1 METAERAG
9 EDGSHGTQGLYPF
22 LYPGSG
28 GLAEDVVAGAVASTR
43 EKVAEIAE
51 LRRRVRGLHAER
63 LVACAR
69 DMAGRF
75 AAGGRMFTF
84 GNGGSSTDAQQ
95 VATAFLAPA
104 AGRPLPALCLTCDVA
119 VVTALSND
127 IGFDVVFARQLAA
140 LARPGD
146 IALGL
151 STSGGS
157 ANLVGA
163 FHEARSRGLLT
174 VALAGYEGGLLA
186 EPPMAGVIDHLFV
199 IPSSSVHRI
208 QEAQTTVYHVLWEAT
223 QHALRDSTPIGT

>member
-1 METAERAG
+1 MRTTE
-9 EDGSHGTQGLYPF
+9 EDGARHGTDELYPF
-22 LYPGSG
+22 LGSRPSG
-28 GLAEDVVAGAVASTR
+28 NGDELMAAAVASTR
-43 EKVAEIAE
+43 EKVAEITE
-51 LRRRVRGLHAER
+51 LRRRVRVLHAER

-95 VATAFLAPA
+95 VATAFLAPST
-104 AGRPLPALCLTCDVA
+104 GRPLPALCLTCDVA
-119 VVTALSND
+119 VMTALSND
-127 IGFDVVFARQLAA
+127 VGFDVVFARQLAA

-157 ANLVGA
+157 VNLVGA
-163 FHEARSRGLLT
+163 FQEARARGVLT
-174 VALAGYEGGLLA
+174 VALAGYHGGRLA